1 MDLGSGVPVDLPS
14 SDDSSS
20 SSSSSS
26 GSSSSSSSKSSLKS
40 LSSLESRTNASIEKM
55 AKQSDESNELS
66 GTNLPAIGDEHVI
79 DGIHEDEPTIE
90 SNQPLGTNAPGIEE
104 FTEKKDDDSRNV
116 DDYDIEVIEGAEA
129 TALKLDPYPEAGENV
144 DVDEGYHCNEP
155 PIVEKCRDLI
165 YSKWPALNGT
175 FGKLLLV
182 CGVGTVLLYDSVY

>member
-1 MDLGSGVPVDLPS
+1 
-14 SDDSSS
+14 
-20 SSSSSS
+20 
-26 GSSSSSSSKSSLKS
+26 
-40 LSSLESRTNASIEKM
+40 M
-55 AKQSDESNELS
+55 AKQGDESNELS

-90 SNQPLGTNAPGIEE
+90 SNQPLGMNAPGIAIHEDVPTIAVEE

-129 TALKLDPYPEAGENV
+129 IALKLDPYPEAGENV

>member
-1 MDLGSGVPVDLPS
+1 MDLCSGVPVDLPS

-26 GSSSSSSSKSSLKS
+26 GSSSSLSSKSSLKS

-79 DGIHEDEPTIE
+79 DGIHEDEPMIE